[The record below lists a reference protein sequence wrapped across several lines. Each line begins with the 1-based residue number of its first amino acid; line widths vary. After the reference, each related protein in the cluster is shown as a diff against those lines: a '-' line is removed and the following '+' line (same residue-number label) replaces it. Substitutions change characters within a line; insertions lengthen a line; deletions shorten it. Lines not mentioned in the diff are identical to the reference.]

1 MLVPGIDLSGG
12 RPVRPTPGGGWEPV
26 GDEDALVLAERLART
41 GEIAV
46 TDLDAALGQ
55 GDNEALVRR
64 IVRKVP
70 CRVGGGIR
78 EEDKARRLLRAGA
91 RKVVI
96 GTAASREFLSRL
108 PRARVLVAVDT
119 LEGDVV
125 TEGWTRRTGRT
136 PVEVMQILAPYCSG
150 FECAFVEGEGSLKGL
165 PVERVKALVAA
176 TNLPLTVS
184 GGVRTVEEVRDMD
197 RLGVDVEAGTA
208 LREGL
213 FTVAGAFVSCLDFS
227 RGTVPTV
234 VSDKAGQ
241 VLRLETSTLAS
252 LQVALEEGRV
262 VFARDG
268 DAGPDVDH
276 PESLYGARV
285 VRVLASCKRDA
296 AVLVV
301 DLAGNACRKGM
312 YSCFGNG
319 GRDFGLQRLHE
330 IIAMRRADP
339 RPGSYTSFLFEKDD
353 RIPRK
358 LTEEMYELLTARNRD
373 DIAWEA
379 ADVVYFLMAY
389 LVRHE
394 VGLDEVVAELAGR
407 ER

>member
-64 IVRKVP
+64 ISRKVP

-78 EEDKARRLLRAGA
+78 DEDKARRLLRAGA
-91 RKVVI
+91 RKVII

-119 LEGDVV
+119 LDGDVV
-125 TEGWTRRTGRT
+125 TDGWTRRTGRT

-165 PVERVKALVAA
+165 PVERVKELAAA
-176 TNLPLTVS
+176 TSLPLTVS
-184 GGVRTVEEVRDMD
+184 GGVRSTDEVRAMD

-213 FTVAGAFVSCLDFS
+213 FTVAGAFVACLDFAA
-227 RGTVPTV
+227 GAVPTIV
-234 VSDKAGQ
+234 VDKAGQ
-241 VLRLETSTLAS
+241 VLRLETST
-252 LQVALEEGRV
+252 
-262 VFARDG
+262 
-268 DAGPDVDH
+268 
-276 PESLYGARV
+276 PESLRAALEDGRPVFPCRPGQQEDPDHPGGLDGAAV

-301 DLAGNACRKGM
+301 DMSGDACRRGM

-330 IIAMRRADP
+330 IIALRRADP

-389 LVRHE
+389 LVRHG